1 MPVDPLSKLR
11 ELSADELRP
20 ILGQLLGAEALPADP
35 ELIIDKETT

>member
-11 ELSADELRP
+11 ELSADELKP
-20 ILGQLLGAEALPADP
+20 ILAQLLGAEASPAES